1 MKTLKNIFIVCS
13 ILIICIL
20 VASIY
25 ITPLYGPK
33 RIESVTYNYLDDDDE
48 EDDFSPY
55 DEMATQNDIADNP
68 DDANS
73 NYDDNSYDD
82 DNDNQ
87 EKNRR
92 L

>member
-68 DDANS
+68 VYDNIKYVENS
-73 NYDDNSYDD
+73 FVDYNH
-82 DNDNQ
+82 NQ
-87 EKNRR
+87 
-92 L
+92 